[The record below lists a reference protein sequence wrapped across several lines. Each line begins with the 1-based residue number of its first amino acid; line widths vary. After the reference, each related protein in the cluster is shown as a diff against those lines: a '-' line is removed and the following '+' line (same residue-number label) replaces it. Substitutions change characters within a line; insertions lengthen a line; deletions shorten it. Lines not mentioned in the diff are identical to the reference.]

1 MKPVLH
7 RLEQISS
14 GSLNTAVRTGVGFSL
29 SRSFCAVQTPS
40 KTPYA
45 STPICWGTPW
55 WGELKWLLLIARE
68 LLTLTGYS
76 VTVWYSWTC
85 QAAVWFSTSWLFH
98 LALNWSGRVSPTP
111 PFGRGRFDWKEKRR
125 QALVCEWEAAPAS
138 RRSWA
143 WRLLQ
148 TSHYR
153 WVCSGNKAAF
163 SRAGPGRRADTG
175 PNVNT
180 GP

>member
-1 MKPVLH
+1 MKAVLH

-45 STPICWGTPW
+45 SMPICWGTPW
-55 WGELKWLLLIARE
+55 WGELKWLLQIARE

-111 PFGRGRFDWKEKRR
+111 PSATVASTGKKRDDRRWCVNGRQLQPADGRGLGARFRHHTRDGFAAGTKQHSAEQD
-125 QALVCEWEAAPAS
+125 QAGV
-138 RRSWA
+138 
-143 WRLLQ
+143 Q
-148 TSHYR
+148 T
-153 WVCSGNKAAF
+153 
-163 SRAGPGRRADTG
+163 RARM
-175 PNVNT
+175 
-180 GP
+180 